1 MPTVCLVKYIIQYFI
16 KNINM
21 NICSMLN
28 KWCPLSETKRNNIF
42 NFMKEKAAPFLLR
55 TPRTRLEVP
64 FKIPAACFKA

>member
-1 MPTVCLVKYIIQYFI
+1 
-16 KNINM
+16 M

-42 NFMKEKAAPFLLR
+42 NFMKEKAAPSLLR